1 MIGQLSVFL
10 ISLLPVASGEVLSYP
25 RCFICP
31 RGMILPSDRQGPSI
45 TGFDRSRP
53 CQSKGGRERAA
64 TMGQA
69 MK

>member
-45 TGFDRSRP
+45 ADLIGVTP
-53 CQSKGGRERAA
+53 CQSKGDRERAA